1 MESPEKFSSAAAAE
15 SESQSEGVREQKL
28 ETVDAVRVCLLERG
42 WTKEQLGNFPS
53 AVQAMADAM
62 ARSDEGIPAG
72 QVHFELAITGDE
84 EGEDVAEVTIMGE
97 GKGLDPDQLS
107 KLIEKGELFVKVFT
121 QADPEFFA
129 DQNKVILRRK
139 KNRAPEVDT
148 DTIQT
153 Q

>member
-1 MESPEKFSSAAAAE
+1 MFHKEFFPAAAE
-15 SESQSEGVREQKL
+15 SEDKSEGTHEQRL
-28 ETVDAVRVCLLERG
+28 ETADAVGASLLERG

-53 AVQAMADAM
+53 AVQAMANAM
-62 ARSDEGIPAG
+62 IRGNEGIPAG
-72 QVHFELAITGDE
+72 QVHFEVAMPGGED
-84 EGEDVAEVTIMGE
+84 GEDVAEVTIVGE

-139 KNRAPEVDT
+139 KNRTPEA
-148 DTIQT
+148 DTIQSE
-153 Q
+153 

>member
-1 MESPEKFSSAAAAE
+1 MTPEEFFPAAAE
-15 SESQSEGVREQKL
+15 SESQSEGAREQRI
-28 ETVDAVRVCLLERG
+28 ETADAVGACLLERG
-42 WTKEQLGNFPS
+42 WTKEQLGKFPS

-62 ARSDEGIPAG
+62 TRDNEGIPAG
-72 QVHFELAITGDE
+72 QVHFELAITGNE
-84 EGEDVAEVTIMGE
+84 EGEDVVEVTIVGE

-129 DQNKVILRRK
+129 DENKVILRRK
-139 KNRAPEVDT
+139 KNRALEADT
-148 DTIQT
+148 DTIQD

>member
-1 MESPEKFSSAAAAE
+1 M
-15 SESQSEGVREQKL
+15 GLCEQRL
-28 ETVDAVRVCLLERG
+28 ETADAVGACLLERG

-62 ARSDEGIPAG
+62 IRGNGGIPAG
-72 QVHFELAITGDE
+72 QVYFEVAMTGGED
-84 EGEDVAEVTIMGE
+84 GEDVAEVTIVGE

-107 KLIEKGELFVKVFT
+107 ELIEKGELFVKVFT

-139 KNRAPEVDT
+139 KNRAPEA
-148 DTIQT
+148 DTIEDQ
-153 Q
+153 